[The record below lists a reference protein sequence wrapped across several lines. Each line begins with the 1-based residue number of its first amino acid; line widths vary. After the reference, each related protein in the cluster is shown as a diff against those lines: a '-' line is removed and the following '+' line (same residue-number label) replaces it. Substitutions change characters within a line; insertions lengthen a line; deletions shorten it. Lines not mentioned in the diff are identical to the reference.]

1 MHVRDVMAPN
11 PITIDPEAPLET
23 AVAVMLERRVRH
35 LPVVDDEGRLV
46 GIVTDRD
53 LRSAMLGPAIADYL
67 PTTPR
72 GRLLALASSLDE
84 VRVSHVM
91 TWGAVTIGPDAPVAQ
106 AAAIMVTT
114 RLGSLPVVEGK
125 RLVGIVT
132 ERDVLKA
139 LATTLHGVK
148 GSDSLW

>member
-1 MHVRDVMAPN
+1 MRVRDVMAPN
-11 PITIDPEAPLET
+11 PITIDPEAPLDT
-23 AVAVMLERRVRH
+23 AVAVMLELRVRH
-35 LPVVDDEGRLV
+35 LPVVEDGGRLI

-53 LRSAMLGPAIADYL
+53 LRSAMLGPAIAEYV

-72 GRLLALASSLDE
+72 GRLMALASDLGE

-91 TWGAVTIGPDAPVAQ
+91 TWGAVTIGAEAAVAQ
-106 AAAIMVTT
+106 AAAIMVAT
-114 RLGSLPVVEGK
+114 RVGSLPVVEGK

-139 LATTLHGVK
+139 LATTLHNVK
-148 GSDSLW
+148 GADSLW